1 MTKIFELPALWLVDY
16 GPARDRALRRLGD
29 KYLLA
34 FPINRPRAPQR
45 IGSLQS
51 SGIAES
57 ARAGA
62 RVLGQPRQDSS
73 GGLAPGPLRAYTPSL
88 PSEPDP
94 VR

>member
-1 MTKIFELPALWLVDY
+1 MTKVLELPPAWLVDY
-16 GPARDRALRRLGD
+16 GPARDRALRWLGD

-34 FPINRPRAPQR
+34 FPINRPRAPQH

-57 ARAGA
+57 ARSAA
-62 RVLGQPRQDSS
+62 RVLGPLRQDSS

-88 PSEPDP
+88 PSERDP